1 MALLLLAS
9 VREILG
15 AGTFCGYPVFGE
27 GYSPAVIFILPA
39 GAFLTLGFILAV
51 VQKLRNSA
59 DDRARL
65 RRLSDIG
72 GKTGGAEQ

>member
-1 MALLLLAS
+1 M
-9 VREILG
+9 
-15 AGTFCGYPVFGE
+15 FGE

>member
-1 MALLLLAS
+1 M
-9 VREILG
+9 
-15 AGTFCGYPVFGE
+15 FGE
-27 GYSPAVIFILPA
+27 DYSPAVIFILPA